1 MFNAL
6 VPIAVPFQEFYFT
19 LMDGKFATSFFD
31 KILTEEF
38 INQPSS
44 WGPGYTCCEAA
55 AEWDSSRPS
64 CHLVPLVSTH
74 EDSRQMDKS
83 EGFKESGLEAIDM
96 IDDNPWAKPSLEW
109 KKLVGGN
116 TLKVIESKCRERF
129 GLTVGQKNFDLEAC
143 SNATKLDSGS
153 LFLAKR
159 LQNMPPRWLM
169 QLIGRQGSPG
179 LSNN

>member
-6 VPIAVPFQEFYFT
+6 LPTEVPFIEFYFA
-19 LMDGKFATSFFD
+19 LMDGKFATSFFN

-116 TLKVIESKCRERF
+116 TLKAIESKCRERF

-143 SNATKLDSGS
+143 SNATRLDSGS

-159 LQNMPPRWLM
+159 LKNMPPRWLM
-169 QLIGRQGSPG
+169 QLIGRHGSPG
-179 LSNN
+179 LNN